1 MSYLPASSFRD
12 SVRQLRGDEAREVL
26 PLVNELRDSD
36 LVLLGVVMDVMMTR

>member
-1 MSYLPASSFRD
+1 MSYLQASSFRD
-12 SVRQLRGDEAREVL
+12 SVRQLRGDEVREVL